1 MKKIVLILTTVL
13 LTSLATLADVA
24 INSTNFPDANFR
36 AFLDSE
42 YSNHIITTS
51 QLNSRTE
58 MNVMNKNIS
67 DLTGIGYFTQL
78 TYLNCYNNQ
87 LPSIDVSSNTRLT
100 YLNVGYNKLTS
111 INVAANTELQELY
124 LQNNLLSSTLGVTN
138 HSKLKT
144 LWVHN
149 NPSLIALNCSN
160 NNLTNLNVSGCTSM
174 TTLECYDNINL
185 SGITGLASCT
195 DLRYLDCEECNILDL
210 SGLSGLA
217 DVMEI
222 YCARNQLH
230 SLDLSQMDYL
240 TTLDVSSNPLL
251 TDLNCSSCWLQSLN
265 VTDCTALENLE
276 CSYNNR
282 LTTITGL
289 AGCAALKYLDC
300 TGCKITN
307 LNALGGLDNLE
318 RIYCGSNQLTSL
330 ELSEKYFLRTLDVSG
345 NTRLT
350 YLLCTRSGLESLN
363 VSGCTALEDL
373 RCFYNVLDSI
383 TGLADCTA
391 LTYLDCENGRICD
404 LSALSGMPN
413 LAEVYCGYNKL
424 DSLDLSQINLET
436 LVVSG
441 NKQLTYLLCSRNRL
455 QSLNVTGCTALED
468 LRCFYNFQLQ
478 SITGLADCAALKYLD
493 CEGCGI
499 SDLSALSGLDNLE
512 QIYCG
517 SNHLTSLEVSEKYSL
532 RTLDVSGN
540 TQLTYLLC
548 SRCGVESLNVRG
560 CTALEDLRCFYNMLD
575 SITGLADCT
584 AMTYLDCEN
593 GRISDL
599 SAVSG
604 MTNLETLLCAHNRLT
619 TLDVSGKHQ
628 LSEFNVISNPL
639 LTTLYCDSCNLTTL
653 NLAGCGALEEVN
665 CNNNHISSL
674 NVTECPKLCILMCNS
689 NELAQLD
696 LGNNPEL
703 LVVWC
708 RNNELTELD
717 LSNCPDDFYSLDCSE
732 NNLNSLEV
740 GRFTHIFQIYCFDN
754 QISSLDVANHTV
766 LRDLVC
772 YLNQLSGLDVSGC
785 SDLQSLWAQSCQLT
799 SLNVADCPSLSEIA
813 IFYNRLKGLPVGQFV
828 NSLSQ
833 RPADKMGS
841 IYAVALDYD
850 NGAEGNHMTS
860 VQVDEAV
867 AKNWE
872 WYAYNPESGSWI
884 EYGGEMVRGDANGD
898 GVSNIVDVTELIDAL
913 LGGGGLLPL
922 SCDMNYDGVVTIIDI
937 TILID
942 ELLSGNYNMPARPG
956 NRDSISCGDSNLV
969 IDREELKA
977 RLNRM
982 R

>member
-13 LTSLATLADVA
+13 LTSLAALADVA

-36 AFLDSE
+36 NFLKSK
-42 YSNHIITTS
+42 YMLSVITTA
-51 QLNSRTE
+51 QLNACTE
-58 MNVMNKNIS
+58 LDLNSLDIA
-67 DLTGIGYFTQL
+67 DLTGIQYFTQL
-78 TYLNCYNNQ
+78 TKLNCFNNEITSVD
-87 LPSIDVSSNTRLT
+87 LRANTKLQE
-100 YLNVGYNKLTS
+100 LNLGYNKLTS
-111 INVAANTELQELY
+111 IDLSANTQLQVLY
-124 LQNNLLSSTLGVTN
+124 LHHNQFNSTLSVAN
-138 HSKLKT
+138 HSQLGT

-149 NPSLIALNCSN
+149 NSSLIAVDCSN
-160 NNLTNLNVSGCTSM
+160 SNLTNFNVSNCTSL
-174 TTLECYDNINL
+174 TTLECYGN
-185 SGITGLASCT
+185 
-195 DLRYLDCEECNILDL
+195 
-210 SGLSGLA
+210 
-217 DVMEI
+217 
-222 YCARNQLH
+222 
-230 SLDLSQMDYL
+230 
-240 TTLDVSSNPLL
+240 
-251 TDLNCSSCWLQSLN
+251 
-265 VTDCTALENLE
+265 
-276 CSYNNR
+276 
-282 LTTITGL
+282 
-289 AGCAALKYLDC
+289 
-300 TGCKITN
+300 
-307 LNALGGLDNLE
+307 
-318 RIYCGSNQLTSL
+318 TSL
-330 ELSEKYFLRTLDVSG
+330 S
-345 NTRLT
+345 
-350 YLLCTRSGLESLN
+350 
-363 VSGCTALEDL
+363 
-373 RCFYNVLDSI
+373 SI
-383 TGLADCTA
+383 TGLSSCTNLMYVDC
-391 LTYLDCENGRICD
+391 YNCNFSD
-404 LSALSGMPN
+404 LSAICELPN
-413 LAEVYCGYNKL
+413 LAEVYCGHNKL
-424 DSLDLSQINLET
+424 DSLELSQINLET
-436 LVVSG
+436 LDVSG

-478 SITGLADCAALKYLD
+478 SIAGLADCAALKYLD
-493 CEGCGI
+493 CEGCRI
-499 SDLSALSGLDNLE
+499 SDLSALGGLNNLE

-517 SNHLTSLEVSEKYSL
+517 SNQLTSLEVSEKYSL

-754 QISSLDVANHTV
+754 QISSLDVANHTE

-772 YLNQLSGLDVSGC
+772 YKNQLSGLDMSGC
-785 SDLQSLWAQSCQLT
+785 SDLQSLRAQYCQLT
-799 SLNVADCPSLSEIA
+799 SLNVADCPSLREIV

-833 RPADKMGS
+833 RPTDKMGS
-841 IYAVALDYD
+841 IYAVAFDYE

-872 WYAYNPESGSWI
+872 LYAYNPESGSWI

-898 GVSNIVDVTELIDAL
+898 GVSNIVDVTYLIDAL
-913 LGGGGLLPL
+913 LGGSGPLPL
-922 SCDMNYDGVVTIIDI
+922 SCDLNDDGVVTIVDI

-942 ELLSGNYNMPARPG
+942 ELLSGNYRMSARPG

-977 RLNRM
+977 RINRL

>member
-1 MKKIVLILTTVL
+1 MNKIVLILTTVL
-13 LTSLATLADVA
+13 LTSLAALADVA

-87 LPSIDVSSNTRLT
+87 LSSIDVSSNTRLT

-185 SGITGLASCT
+185 SSITGLASCT

-265 VTDCTALENLE
+265 VTDCTALEDLK

-300 TGCKITN
+300 TGCKLTN
-307 LNALGGLDNLE
+307 LNALGGLDNLVE
-318 RIYCGSNQLTSL
+318 IHCGSNQLSSL
-330 ELSEKYFLRTLDVSG
+330 EISV
-345 NTRLT
+345 
-350 YLLCTRSGLESLN
+350 
-363 VSGCTALEDL
+363 
-373 RCFYNVLDSI
+373 
-383 TGLADCTA
+383 
-391 LTYLDCENGRICD
+391 
-404 LSALSGMPN
+404 
-413 LAEVYCGYNKL
+413 
-424 DSLDLSQINLET
+424 
-436 LVVSG
+436 
-441 NKQLTYLLCSRNRL
+441 
-455 QSLNVTGCTALED
+455 
-468 LRCFYNFQLQ
+468 
-478 SITGLADCAALKYLD
+478 KYL
-493 CEGCGI
+493 
-499 SDLSALSGLDNLE
+499 
-512 QIYCG
+512 
-517 SNHLTSLEVSEKYSL
+517 L

-548 SRCGVESLNVRG
+548 SRSGVQSLNVRG
-560 CTALEDLRCFYNMLD
+560 CTALEDLRCFYNGLD

-604 MTNLETLLCAHNRLT
+604 MTNLETLLCGSNQLT
-619 TLDVSGKHQ
+619 SLDVSGKHQ
-628 LSEFNVISNPL
+628 LSELTVRNNPL
-639 LTTLYCDSCNLTTL
+639 LTTLYCDSCNLTSL
-653 NLAGCGALEEVN
+653 NLAACGALEEVN

-674 NVTECPKLCILMCNS
+674 NVTECPKLFILMCNN

-696 LGNNPEL
+696 LSNNPEL
-703 LVVWC
+703 LLVWC

-717 LSNCPDDFYSLDCSE
+717 LSNCPDDFYSLDCSQ

-740 GRFTHIFQIYCFDN
+740 GRFTRIFQIYCFDN

-766 LRDLVC
+766 VRDLVC

-969 IDREELKA
+969 IDRAELKA
-977 RLNRM
+977 RLNRL
-982 R
+982 RTR

>member
-13 LTSLATLADVA
+13 LTSLAALADVA

-36 AFLDSE
+36 NFLKSK
-42 YSNHIITTS
+42 YMLSVITTA
-51 QLNSRTE
+51 QLNACTE
-58 MNVMNKNIS
+58 LDLNSLDIA
-67 DLTGIGYFTQL
+67 DLTGIQYFIQL
-78 TYLNCYNNQ
+78 TKLNCFNNEITSVD
-87 LPSIDVSSNTRLT
+87 LRANTKLQE
-100 YLNVGYNKLTS
+100 LNLGYNKLTS
-111 INVAANTELQELY
+111 IDLSANTQLQVLY
-124 LQNNLLSSTLGVTN
+124 LHHNQFNSTLSVAN
-138 HSKLKT
+138 HSQLGT

-149 NPSLIALNCSN
+149 NSSLIAVDCSN
-160 NNLTNLNVSGCTSM
+160 SNLTNFNVSNCTSL
-174 TTLECYDNINL
+174 TTLECYGN
-185 SGITGLASCT
+185 
-195 DLRYLDCEECNILDL
+195 
-210 SGLSGLA
+210 
-217 DVMEI
+217 
-222 YCARNQLH
+222 
-230 SLDLSQMDYL
+230 
-240 TTLDVSSNPLL
+240 
-251 TDLNCSSCWLQSLN
+251 
-265 VTDCTALENLE
+265 
-276 CSYNNR
+276 
-282 LTTITGL
+282 
-289 AGCAALKYLDC
+289 
-300 TGCKITN
+300 
-307 LNALGGLDNLE
+307 
-318 RIYCGSNQLTSL
+318 TSL
-330 ELSEKYFLRTLDVSG
+330 S
-345 NTRLT
+345 
-350 YLLCTRSGLESLN
+350 
-363 VSGCTALEDL
+363 
-373 RCFYNVLDSI
+373 SI
-383 TGLADCTA
+383 TGLSSCTNLMYVDC
-391 LTYLDCENGRICD
+391 YNCNFSD
-404 LSALSGMPN
+404 LSALSELPN
-413 LAEVYCGYNKL
+413 LAEVYCGHNKL
-424 DSLDLSQINLET
+424 DSLELSQINLET
-436 LVVSG
+436 LDVSG

-478 SITGLADCAALKYLD
+478 SIAGLADCAALKYLD
-493 CEGCGI
+493 CEGCRI
-499 SDLSALSGLDNLE
+499 SDLSALGGLNNLE

-517 SNHLTSLEVSEKYSL
+517 SNQLTSLEVSEKYSL

-653 NLAGCGALEEVN
+653 NLADCGALEEVN

-754 QISSLDVANHTV
+754 QISSLDVANHTE

-772 YLNQLSGLDVSGC
+772 YKNQLSGLDMSGC
-785 SDLQSLWAQSCQLT
+785 SDLQSLRAQYCQLT
-799 SLNVADCPSLSEIA
+799 SLNVADCPSLREIV

-833 RPADKMGS
+833 RPTDKMGS
-841 IYAVALDYD
+841 IYAVAFDYE

-872 WYAYNPESGSWI
+872 LYAYNPESGSWI

-898 GVSNIVDVTELIDAL
+898 GVSNIVDVTYLIDAL
-913 LGGGGLLPL
+913 LGGSGPLPL
-922 SCDMNYDGVVTIIDI
+922 SCDLNDDGVVTIVDI

-942 ELLSGNYNMPARPG
+942 ELLSGNYRMSARPG

-982 R
+982 H

>member
-13 LTSLATLADVA
+13 LTSLAALADVA

-36 AFLDSE
+36 NFLKSK
-42 YSNHIITTS
+42 YMLSIITTA
-51 QLNSRTE
+51 QLNACTE
-58 MNVMNKNIS
+58 LDLNGLDIA
-67 DLTGIGYFTQL
+67 DLTGIQYFTQL
-78 TYLNCYNNQ
+78 TKLNCFNNEITSVD
-87 LPSIDVSSNTRLT
+87 LRANTKLQE
-100 YLNVGYNKLTS
+100 LNLGYNKLTS
-111 INVAANTELQELY
+111 IDLSANTQLQVLY
-124 LQNNLLSSTLGVTN
+124 LHHNQFNSTLSVAN
-138 HSKLKT
+138 HSQLGT

-149 NPSLIALNCSN
+149 NSSLIAVDCSN
-160 NNLTNLNVSGCTSM
+160 SNLTNFNVSNCTSL
-174 TTLECYDNINL
+174 TTLECYGN
-185 SGITGLASCT
+185 
-195 DLRYLDCEECNILDL
+195 
-210 SGLSGLA
+210 
-217 DVMEI
+217 
-222 YCARNQLH
+222 
-230 SLDLSQMDYL
+230 
-240 TTLDVSSNPLL
+240 
-251 TDLNCSSCWLQSLN
+251 
-265 VTDCTALENLE
+265 
-276 CSYNNR
+276 
-282 LTTITGL
+282 
-289 AGCAALKYLDC
+289 
-300 TGCKITN
+300 
-307 LNALGGLDNLE
+307 
-318 RIYCGSNQLTSL
+318 TSL
-330 ELSEKYFLRTLDVSG
+330 S
-345 NTRLT
+345 
-350 YLLCTRSGLESLN
+350 
-363 VSGCTALEDL
+363 
-373 RCFYNVLDSI
+373 SI
-383 TGLADCTA
+383 TGLSSCTNLMYVDC
-391 LTYLDCENGRICD
+391 YNCNFSD
-404 LSALSGMPN
+404 LSALSELPN
-413 LAEVYCGYNKL
+413 LAEVYCGHNKL
-424 DSLDLSQINLET
+424 DSLELSQINLET
-436 LVVSG
+436 LDVSG

-478 SITGLADCAALKYLD
+478 SIAGLADCAALKYLD
-493 CEGCGI
+493 CEGCRI
-499 SDLSALSGLDNLE
+499 SDLSALGGLNNLE

-517 SNHLTSLEVSEKYSL
+517 SNQLTSLEVSEKYSL

-754 QISSLDVANHTV
+754 QISSLDVANHTE

-772 YLNQLSGLDVSGC
+772 YKNQLSGLDMSGC
-785 SDLQSLWAQSCQLT
+785 SGLQSLRAQYCQLT
-799 SLNVADCPSLSEIA
+799 SLNVADCPSLREIV
-813 IFYNRLKGLPVGQFV
+813 IFYNRLKGQPVGQFV

-833 RPADKMGS
+833 RPTDKMGS
-841 IYAVALDYD
+841 IYAVAFDYE

-872 WYAYNPESGSWI
+872 LYAYNPESGSWI

-898 GVSNIVDVTELIDAL
+898 GVSNIVDVTYLIDAL
-913 LGGGGLLPL
+913 LGGSGPLPL
-922 SCDMNYDGVVTIIDI
+922 SCDLNDDGVVTIVDI

-942 ELLSGNYNMPARPG
+942 ELLSGNYRMSARPG

>member
-13 LTSLATLADVA
+13 LTSLAALADVA

-36 AFLDSE
+36 NFLKSK
-42 YSNHIITTS
+42 YMLSVITTA
-51 QLNSRTE
+51 QLNACTE
-58 MNVMNKNIS
+58 LDLNSLDIA
-67 DLTGIGYFTQL
+67 DLTGIQYFTQL
-78 TYLNCYNNQ
+78 TKLNCFNNEITSVD
-87 LPSIDVSSNTRLT
+87 LRANTKLQE
-100 YLNVGYNKLTS
+100 LNLGYNKLTS
-111 INVAANTELQELY
+111 IDLSANTQLQVLY
-124 LQNNLLSSTLGVTN
+124 LHHNQFNSTLSVAN
-138 HSKLKT
+138 HSQLGT

-149 NPSLIALNCSN
+149 NSSLIAVDCSN
-160 NNLTNLNVSGCTSM
+160 SNLTNFNVSNCTSL
-174 TTLECYDNINL
+174 TTLECYGN
-185 SGITGLASCT
+185 
-195 DLRYLDCEECNILDL
+195 
-210 SGLSGLA
+210 
-217 DVMEI
+217 
-222 YCARNQLH
+222 
-230 SLDLSQMDYL
+230 
-240 TTLDVSSNPLL
+240 
-251 TDLNCSSCWLQSLN
+251 
-265 VTDCTALENLE
+265 
-276 CSYNNR
+276 
-282 LTTITGL
+282 
-289 AGCAALKYLDC
+289 
-300 TGCKITN
+300 
-307 LNALGGLDNLE
+307 
-318 RIYCGSNQLTSL
+318 TSL
-330 ELSEKYFLRTLDVSG
+330 S
-345 NTRLT
+345 
-350 YLLCTRSGLESLN
+350 
-363 VSGCTALEDL
+363 
-373 RCFYNVLDSI
+373 SI
-383 TGLADCTA
+383 TGLSSCTNLMYVDC
-391 LTYLDCENGRICD
+391 YNCNFSD
-404 LSALSGMPN
+404 LSALSELPN
-413 LAEVYCGYNKL
+413 LAEVYCGHNKL
-424 DSLDLSQINLET
+424 DSLELSQINLET
-436 LVVSG
+436 LDVSG

-478 SITGLADCAALKYLD
+478 SIAGLADCAALKYLD
-493 CEGCGI
+493 CEGCRI
-499 SDLSALSGLDNLE
+499 SDLSALGGLNNLE

-517 SNHLTSLEVSEKYSL
+517 SNQLTSLEVSEKYSL

-754 QISSLDVANHTV
+754 QISSLDVANHTE

-772 YLNQLSGLDVSGC
+772 YKNQLSGLDMSGC
-785 SDLQSLWAQSCQLT
+785 SDLQSLRAQYCQLA
-799 SLNVADCPSLSEIA
+799 SLNVADCPSLREIV

-833 RPADKMGS
+833 RPTDKMGS
-841 IYAVALDYD
+841 IYAVAFDYE

-872 WYAYNPESGSWI
+872 LYAYNPESGSWI

-898 GVSNIVDVTELIDAL
+898 GVSNIVDVTYLIDAL
-913 LGGGGLLPL
+913 LGGSGPLPL
-922 SCDMNYDGVVTIIDI
+922 SCDLNNDGVVTIVDI

-942 ELLSGNYNMPARPG
+942 ELLSGNYRMSARPG

-982 R
+982 H